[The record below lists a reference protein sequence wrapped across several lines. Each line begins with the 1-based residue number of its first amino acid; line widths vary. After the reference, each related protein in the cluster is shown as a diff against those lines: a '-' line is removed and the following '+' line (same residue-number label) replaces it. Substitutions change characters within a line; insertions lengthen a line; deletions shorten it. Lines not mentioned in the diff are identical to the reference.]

1 MATANVLGST
11 KAIARGVYQTVWDWT
26 ATATGSSNPMSAH
39 RFPDKTVQVFHPT
52 GGTSRIVIEG
62 SNVTAALNGAD
73 VGSASDWTVLTT
85 PTDGLLQVAGA
96 LINSGDIKVIRENP
110 RWIRGRASTVTG
122 DIKVVIIAR

>member
-1 MATANVLGST
+1 MATADVIGAT
-11 KAIARGVYQTVWDWT
+11 KALARGVYQTVWSWT
-26 ATATGSSNPMSAH
+26 STATGASNPMSCHAY
-39 RFPDKTVQVFHPT
+39 PDKTVQAFHPT

-73 VGSASDWTVLTT
+73 IGSASDWTVLTT

-96 LINSGDIKVIRENP
+96 FVNSGDIKVIRENP

-122 DIKVVIIAR
+122 NIKVIIIAR